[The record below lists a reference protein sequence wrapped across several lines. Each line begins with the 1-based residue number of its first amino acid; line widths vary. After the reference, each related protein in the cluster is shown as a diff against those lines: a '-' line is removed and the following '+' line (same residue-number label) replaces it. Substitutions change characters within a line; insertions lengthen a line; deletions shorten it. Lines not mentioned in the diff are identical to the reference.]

1 MRRAALLGL
10 SAISVALCVL
20 SAVPAHADGPELGA
34 NVGAAVPLKKYSH
47 TIEGVGGTTG
57 VSLGYRFDLNPN
69 LSLSLLAQPQG
80 FFLGTEEGCCR
91 DKRHDDDINSVLTAA
106 AGPKLSFGG
115 GPVELFVAG
124 QGGYYWDLSGALKDK
139 GPGYNIQ
146 SGINFDVGADNKVG
160 FFGRYD
166 VAYMRPEFRDG
177 SQRKMVSGG
186 LAYTHVFEPPEQIV
200 EAPPLPPPPPPP
212 PPPRA
217 VPLPPRPPTQRR
229 GG

>member
-34 NVGAAVPLKKYSH
+34 NVGAAPV
-47 TIEGVGGTTG
+47 
-57 VSLGYRFDLNPN
+57 
-69 LSLSLLAQPQG
+69 A
-80 FFLGTEEGCCR
+80 FF
-91 DKRHDDDINSVLTAA
+91 
-106 AGPKLSFGG
+106 F
-115 GPVELFVAG
+115 AG
-124 QGGYYWDLSGALKDK
+124 QGGYYCDLSDALKDK

-146 SGINFDVGADNKVG
+146 SGINFDVGADNKIG

-186 LAYTHVFEPPEQIV
+186 LAYTHVFEPP
-200 EAPPLPPPPPPP
+200 
-212 PPPRA
+212 
-217 VPLPPRPPTQRR
+217 
-229 GG
+229 